1 MHKVIRKLIKINWKL
16 IKINWKL
23 IIKNRINK
31 FEIIIRKKKCIFI
44 FYLNIQRIRN

>member
-1 MHKVIRKLIKINWKL
+1 MHKVRRKIEFNKL